1 MWAVLPGGIDD
12 PAAPSGGNRYDRA
25 VLSLLPDVHEI
36 AVPGSWP
43 NPEPAARHALSAALA
58 DIPDKSDVLVD
69 GLVGCGVPEILAPHA
84 LRLRLIVLVHLPLS
98 DETGLDPDLAE
109 ELRAKEGRALHLAT
123 TVVATSEAAA
133 ERVATMHG
141 LPRVEVA
148 PPGVDRAELT
158 EPRADG
164 RRLLCVASVSP
175 RKGQDLLVAA
185 LQDDLAELD
194 WECTFAGALVRP
206 VPHHDR
212 RLRFVGALPPA
223 ELDGAYRDS
232 DVLILPS
239 RAETYGM
246 VVTEALARGLPVIA
260 TAVGGVPEALGTVAD
275 TTAFDTAAPETTA
288 PDTAPFDTAP
298 FDTAPFDTAAF
309 DGPVGGVTQPG
320 TLPGI
325 LIPPDD
331 RAALSAA
338 IRAWLTDDALR
349 QSLRAAARARRE
361 TLPTWAGTARL
372 LSAICTGEPQ

>member
-1 MWAVLPGGIDD
+1 MTSSSTPAAGGGTRTLWAVLPGGVDD
-12 PAAPSGGNRYDRA
+12 PTAPSGGNRYDRA

-43 NPEPAARHALSAALA
+43 SPEPAARRALTAALA
-58 DIPDKSDVLVD
+58 DIPDKSDVLID

-98 DETGLDPDLAE
+98 DETGLSPALADD
-109 ELRAKEGRALHLAT
+109 LRAKERRALHLAT
-123 TVVATSEAAA
+123 TVIATSEAAA
-133 ERVATMHG
+133 ERVAILHD

-148 PPGVDRAELT
+148 PPGVDPADLA
-158 EPRADG
+158 EPRPDG
-164 RRLLCVASVSP
+164 RRLLCVAAVSP

-185 LQDDLAELD
+185 LEDDLAELD
-194 WECTFAGALVRP
+194 WECTFAGALIRP

-212 RLRFVGALPPA
+212 RLRFAGALPPA
-223 ELDGAYRDS
+223 ELDGAYKSS

-260 TAVGGVPEALGTVAD
+260 TAVGGVPEALGTVAG
-275 TTAFDTAAPETTA
+275 TTAFGAEPPDSAAE
-288 PDTAPFDTAP
+288 
-298 FDTAPFDTAAF
+298 
-309 DGPVGGVTQPG
+309 PG
-320 TLPGI
+320 IRPGI

-331 RAALSAA
+331 RAALAA
-338 IRAWLTDDALR
+338 ALRSWLTDDALR
-349 QSLRAAARARRE
+349 QRLRAAARARRE

-372 LSAICTGEPQ
+372 LSTICTGDPA